1 MIEFD
6 LGKRAGNI
14 QKHGIDFTDV
24 EPVFIDPR
32 AFTNDRIVD
41 TKQGPEHRHIT
52 TGMDALGRIITVIW
66 TTRGSNQRIIS
77 ARASRKNEAEFYLR

>member
-52 TGMDALGRIITVIW
+52 TGMDCPW
-66 TTRGSNQRIIS
+66 SNHNGDLDH
-77 ARASRKNEAEFYLR
+77 ARQQSTDHFCARFPKE